1 MIEID
6 VFDFGHKLHFPSH
19 CEPFRCVLFLLSS
32 LSYSA
37 IFEAYCDT
45 KFSVGRQKMTLHLC
59 PQSPPPPPGPLCQAT
74 MGEGE
79 GLMPGYNP
87 RQISGFLQ
95 RVKIFLFGTAV
106 MHANYDV
113 NYA

>member
-59 PQSPPPPPGPLCQAT
+59 PQSPPPSPGA
-74 MGEGE
+74 
-79 GLMPGYNP
+79 LMPGYNGGGGGP
-87 RQISGFLQ
+87 YARLQ
-95 RVKIFLFGTAV
+95 SPPNFRLFAESQNFPIRYGS
-106 MHANYDV
+106 
-113 NYA
+113 YACQL